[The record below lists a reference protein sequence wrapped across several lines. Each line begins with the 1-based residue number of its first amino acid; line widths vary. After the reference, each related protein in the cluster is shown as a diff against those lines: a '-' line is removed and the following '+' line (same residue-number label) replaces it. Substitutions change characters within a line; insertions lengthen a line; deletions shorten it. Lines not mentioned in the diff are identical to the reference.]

1 MNLILMRPGARLA
14 YCEIE
19 RNKRAIRL
27 NPRSAGPS
35 ARGLSLHRT
44 VTVSGCAA
52 RVQRRHRASAEP
64 PLDPVADAAKNARS
78 VTCSKVT
85 NMSEKGKKAS
95 EFINRPKIRTTRIEP
110 SAAAAAKRR
119 NAVNRAF
126 GPAPEPPKIQ

>member
-1 MNLILMRPGARLA
+1 M
-14 YCEIE
+14 
-19 RNKRAIRL
+19 
-27 NPRSAGPS
+27 PREC
-35 ARGLSLHRT
+35 
-44 VTVSGCAA
+44 SGGTAP
-52 RVQRRHRASAEP
+52 VPNRRSI
-64 PLDPVADAAKNARS
+64 PVADAAKNARS

-126 GPAPEPPKIQ
+126 GPAPEPLKIQ

>member
-52 RVQRRHRASAEP
+52 RVQRQHHASAEP
-64 PLDPVADAAKNARS
+64 PLDPRRGRRKKRTIGHLFKSDEHVG
-78 VTCSKVT
+78 
-85 NMSEKGKKAS
+85 KGKES
-95 EFINRPKIRTTRIEP
+95 
-110 SAAAAAKRR
+110 
-119 NAVNRAF
+119 V
-126 GPAPEPPKIQ
+126 